1 VGVASA
7 NFDDVSI
14 LFADILGFTSL
25 AAQMPPNEMLELLH
39 RVFSCFDEL
48 VEQHGVEKV
57 KTIGDIYMAAGGWP
71 EPVTDHLNA
80 MAKLSLQM
88 VESAAKIR
96 CARGPITI
104 RLGLHVGPVIT
115 GAPGIRKPVYDV
127 LGNTVNMASRLKDT
141 SEPGRIHVS
150 KVVAE
155 RLKDRFS
162 FESRGTIE
170 IKGLGPTDT
179 FFLIR

>member
-1 VGVASA
+1 VGVVAE

-25 AAQMPPNEMLELLH
+25 AAQLPPNEMLELLH

-71 EPVTDHLNA
+71 EPVNDHLDA
-80 MAKLSLQM
+80 MAKMSLQM
-88 VESAAKIR
+88 VENAAKIP
-96 CARGPITI
+96 CAHGKIAI
-104 RLGLHVGPVIT
+104 RLGLHVGPVVA

-127 LGNTVNMASRLKDT
+127 WGNTVNMASRLKDT

-150 KVVAE
+150 KAVAE
-155 RLKDRFS
+155 RLKDRFAL
-162 FESRGTIE
+162 ESRGTIE
-170 IKGLGPTDT
+170 MKGLGPTDT
-179 FFLIR
+179 FFLVR